1 MTQSTIDTPQSSFPL
16 PDIFSSALVSLVE
29 RVQPS
34 IVQVSVNRRGGGT
47 GVIWQEDG
55 RIITNN
61 HVVPSDNLKV
71 QVLLSDG
78 RTFDAKVLHR
88 NPRLDLAILQVNGDN
103 LQALPLGDSSKL
115 RIGEWVFAVGHPLG
129 ERWVVTAGI
138 MSSMSTIKFE
148 DGLTTE
154 YIKSDVRLAP
164 GNSGGPLLNADGEV
178 VGINAM
184 IFGGDLSVSIPS
196 NVLSNWVS
204 SLSNPAANSGIT
216 LGIEIQN
223 VELPKNVR
231 QTLTSQQESGVLV
244 VGIQESRQ
252 KANHTDILIGDV
264 LLSVAGTLVKDT
276 AALRYVLGQSEKR
289 ETIPVSIL
297 RGGNVITVDVATNI
311 VE

>member
-16 PDIFSSALVSLVE
+16 PDAFSSALVSLVE

-47 GVIWQEDG
+47 GIIWQEDG

-78 RTFDAKVLHR
+78 RTFDAKVLQR
-88 NPRLDLAILQVNGDN
+88 NPRLDLAILQVKGEN
-103 LQALPLGDSSKL
+103 LQALTLGDSAKL

-204 SLSNPAANSGIT
+204 SLSSPNANAGIT

-223 VELPKNVR
+223 VELPMNVR
-231 QTLTSQQESGVLV
+231 QALTSQQESGVLV

-264 LLSVAGTLVKDT
+264 FLSIAGTLVKDT
-276 AALRYVLGQSEKR
+276 AGLRYVLAQSEKR

-311 VE
+311 IE

>member
-16 PDIFSSALVSLVE
+16 PDVFSSSLVSLVE
-29 RVQPS
+29 RVQPG

-47 GVIWQEDG
+47 GIIWQEDG

-61 HVVPSDNLKV
+61 HVVPNDNLNV

-88 NPRLDLAILQVNGDN
+88 NPRLDLAILQVQGEK
-103 LQALPLGDSSKL
+103 LRALPLGDSGKL
-115 RIGEWVFAVGHPLG
+115 RLGEWVFAVGHPLG

-138 MSSMSTIKFE
+138 VSSKSTIKFD
-148 DGLTTE
+148 DGLMTE

-196 NVLSNWVS
+196 NVLSKWVS
-204 SLSNPAANSGIT
+204 SLSSPHPSGGIR

-223 VELPKNVR
+223 VEIPRNMR
-231 QTLTSQQESGVLV
+231 QTLPSQQESGVLV

-252 KANHTDILIGDV
+252 KANLTDILIGDV
-264 LLSVAGTLVKDT
+264 FLSIAGTLVKDT
-276 AALRYVLGQSEKR
+276 ASLRYVLAQSEKR